1 MEDASGKK
9 RLGRPPAG
17 LGKKGEPDK
26 IKDYPRLSLTV
37 RPAVKAK
44 LDVVAALE
52 RRPTWKVVEDGIELY
67 IAQMNPSDRR
77 AVEAVGKRATA
88 ALTASTEPA
97 H

>member
-1 MEDASGKK
+1 MDTSRK

-17 LGKKGEPDK
+17 SGKKGEPDR

-67 IAQMNPSDRR
+67 IAQMNPTHRR
-77 AVEAVGKRATA
+77 AVEAVGQATA
-88 ALTASTEPA
+88 TSTASA
-97 H
+97 DS